1 MDGMD
6 NNLYLGA
13 GALFQVA
20 VIAAVWIIGVIV
32 VLRSR
37 LEPLAA
43 ALWLAFCTLVPILGG
58 LCAVIYFGLRSRQA
72 KRKSD
77 AAW

>member
-1 MDGMD
+1 M
-6 NNLYLGA
+6 LELGVA
-13 GALFQVA
+13 ELFPVA
-20 VIAAVWIIGVIV
+20 AIAAFTIIGIIA

-43 ALWLAFCTLVPILGG
+43 VLWLAFCVLVPIIGG
-58 LCAVIYFGLRSRQA
+58 LCAIIYFGLRSRQA

-77 AAW
+77 AP